1 MRREGR
7 ERGEERGAV
16 MGIVECKKKRSV
28 CVLRKGLV
36 KCRGRPCYSPCKAC
50 LLVLQQRVEDPGK
63 FSSGDRTQ

>member
-1 MRREGR
+1 
-7 ERGEERGAV
+7 

>member
-1 MRREGR
+1 
-7 ERGEERGAV
+7 
-16 MGIVECKKKRSV
+16 MGIVERKKKRSV

-36 KCRGRPCYSPCKAC
+36 TCRGRLCCSPCKAC